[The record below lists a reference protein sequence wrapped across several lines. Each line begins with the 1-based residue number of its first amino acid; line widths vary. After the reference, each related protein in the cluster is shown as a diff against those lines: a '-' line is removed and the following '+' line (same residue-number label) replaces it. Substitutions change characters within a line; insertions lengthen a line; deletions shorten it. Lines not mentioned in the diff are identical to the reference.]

1 MNLGPMLVLLMG
13 RLMTRICWLT
23 SAMTLELQND
33 HLLNIF
39 CRRKF

>member
-1 MNLGPMLVLLMG
+1 MLELLMV
-13 RLMTRICWLT
+13 RLMTRICRLM

-39 CRRKF
+39 CSRNF